1 MINSEK
7 IFFRRYKNVRKQQ
20 HFFRQICQWFY
31 MQQTFIERRKNK
43 QEKKKETKCRTFSQN
58 YIVETTVRKPLWKK
72 LHSLFC
78 REKKMYI

>member
-7 IFFRRYKNVRKQQ
+7 KIFRRYKNVRKQQ

-43 QEKKKETKCRTFSQN
+43 QE
-58 YIVETTVRKPLWKK
+58 
-72 LHSLFC
+72 
-78 REKKMYI
+78 